1 MLHTLLS
8 LWGWRQFLD
17 NGFIVGYFAAAG
29 SIWCFFDR
37 ILCILLVPG
46 GTIHGLYRRV
56 GALSRSCILVGMV
69 QGKIPVSGASGFGTG
84 DPSATDLYIII
95 GRTAARIDA
104 HIGSKGFLC
113 VCSLDG
119 TYLTVISLCN
129 VADDLIGKVSAFVQ
143 G

>member
-1 MLHTLLS
+1 MIRVLFICHGNICRSTMA
-8 LWGWRQFLD
+8 QFVFQDMVNHAGLAD
-17 NGFIVGYFAAAG
+17 EFFIDSKATSTEEIGNPPHRGTVRKMNELGIPMQPHFA
-29 SIWCFFDR
+29 S
-37 ILCILLVPG
+37 
-46 GTIHGLYRRV
+46 
-56 GALSRSCILVGMV
+56 
-69 QGKIPVSGASGFGTG
+69 QGFGTG
-84 DPSATDLYIII
+84 DPSATDFYIII

>member
-1 MLHTLLS
+1 
-8 LWGWRQFLD
+8 
-17 NGFIVGYFAAAG
+17 
-29 SIWCFFDR
+29 
-37 ILCILLVPG
+37 
-46 GTIHGLYRRV
+46 
-56 GALSRSCILVGMV
+56 MV

-84 DPSATDLYIII
+84 DPSATDFYIII

-119 TYLTVISLCN
+119 TSLAVISLCN

-143 G
+143 GLLVEHVSDTAVFGITGCGIDRFSLYLSSHCPGKPAG

>member
-1 MLHTLLS
+1 
-8 LWGWRQFLD
+8 
-17 NGFIVGYFAAAG
+17 
-29 SIWCFFDR
+29 
-37 ILCILLVPG
+37 
-46 GTIHGLYRRV
+46 
-56 GALSRSCILVGMV
+56 MV

-84 DPSATDLYIII
+84 DPSATDFYIII

-129 VADDLIGKVSAFVQ
+129 VADDPIGKVSAFVQ

>member
-1 MLHTLLS
+1 ME
-8 LWGWRQFLD
+8 D
-17 NGFIVGYFAAAG
+17 G
-29 SIWCFFDR
+29 S
-37 ILCILLVPG
+37 P
-46 GTIHGLYRRV
+46 
-56 GALSRSCILVGMV
+56 
-69 QGKIPVSGASGFGTG
+69 ASGFGTG
-84 DPSATDLYIII
+84 DPSATDFYIII